1 MVLKSFRGWDTEMHQ
16 LKCGEIWGGISN
28 CDDDIVSAGLTA
40 SLYSFA
46 SDGSKGG
53 DIYYLSLCDSNALTR
68 IILADVI
75 GHGQKVSQISQI
87 IYLAIKSH
95 MNDGEGDKL
104 LAELNQT
111 VLKMGLE
118 AMTTLVMAAFYK
130 VDGNLYFAN
139 AGHPK
144 ALIKSKTES
153 SWLELKPAKG
163 VNDPVLGVMPQAIY
177 TQNATRVYSGDCLF
191 LYSDGLVEAHHEQN
205 GFFTKSRLKDLLN
218 QHPNTSPAELKHI
231 VIDEI
236 RRFTGGSLEH
246 DDVTIMIVKIH

>member
-1 MVLKSFRGWDTEMHQ
+1 MHH
-16 LKCGEIWGGISN
+16 LSCGEIWGGIRN

-40 SLYSFA
+40 SLYSIA
-46 SDGSKGG
+46 SDGGKGG

-68 IILADVI
+68 MILADVI
-75 GHGQKVSQISQI
+75 GHGQDVSKISQI
-87 IYLAIKSH
+87 MYQAIKSH

-111 VLKMGLE
+111 ALKMGLE

-139 AGHPK
+139 AGHPR
-144 ALIKSKTES
+144 ALIKSKNES

-163 VNDPVLGVMPQAIY
+163 VNDPILGVMPQATY
-177 TQNATRVYSGDCLF
+177 TQNAMRINSGDCLF
-191 LYSDGLVEAHHEQN
+191 LYSDGLIEAHHDQK
-205 GFFTKSRLKDLLN
+205 GFFTKSRLIDLLN
-218 QHPNTSPAELKHI
+218 QHSKTPTAKLKHI

>member
-68 IILADVI
+68 MILADVI

-177 TQNATRVYSGDCLF
+177 TQNAMRVNSGDCLF
-191 LYSDGLVEAHHEQN
+191 LYSDGLIEAHHDQK
-205 GFFTKSRLKDLLN
+205 GFFTKRRLINLLN
-218 QHPNTSPAELKHI
+218 QHPKTPTAKLKHI
-231 VIDEI
+231 VVDEI
-236 RRFTGGSLEH
+236 RRFAGGSLEH
-246 DDVTIMIVKIH
+246 DDVTIMIVKIN